1 MIAATIPYLSR
12 DNFWLN
18 SVQKQILFSQVSDK
32 IEVKISP
39 ESPSEPPIKRRE
51 SSYSTIECAEIG
63 LGRFGPKREK
73 KDAAVSKSIVIDFF
87 GTEFWIFWTY
97 RVLKSR
103 KSKMPLQKKIN
114 NEKWL
119 FYHNLSNPN

>member
-18 SVQKQILFSQVSDK
+18 SVQKQILSSQVSDK

-39 ESPSEPPIKRRE
+39 ESWSEPPIKRRE

-73 KDAAVSKSIVIDFF
+73 KDDAVSKSYQRRQDSLAVSAAHSAHR
-87 GTEFWIFWTY
+87 G
-97 RVLKSR
+97 
-103 KSKMPLQKKIN
+103 
-114 NEKWL
+114 
-119 FYHNLSNPN
+119 NLGVG